1 MIERWVRID
10 GRDVRYIETGAGPVV
25 IFAAGLGIS
34 ADFYRPNM
42 AALANAGFRAIAPDL
57 PGFGQTRCRVLGSSI
72 AQLADHLAQF
82 ADALDI
88 APASWIGHSIGAQ
101 AVVHLAARRPDLARA
116 AVLAGPT
123 GGYGRRLLR
132 QAGAIAVAAFREPW
146 RLTKAVLHDYV
157 RLSPLNYIGTWVK
170 AGRHDPLQH
179 APRVACPV
187 LILVGSKD
195 HVPHRDFIAHLLHK
209 LPDAELR
216 RVIGGQHGLPVDAAD
231 AFNRAVINFLRARER
246 ENA

>member
-1 MIERWVRID
+1 MIERWTRVG
-10 GRDVRYIETGAGPVV
+10 GRDVRYIEAGAGPVV

-42 AALANAGFRAIAPDL
+42 TALANAGFRAIAPDL
-57 PGFGQTRCRVLGSSI
+57 PGFGETRGRVFGSTI
-72 AQLADHLAQF
+72 AQLAEHLTQF
-82 ADALDI
+82 TDAI
-88 APASWIGHSIGAQ
+88 EVKHAAWIGHSIGCQ

-132 QAGAIAVAAFREPW
+132 QAGAIAVAAVREPW

-179 APRVACPV
+179 APRVTCPV

-195 HVPHRDFIAHLLHK
+195 HVPHRDFIAHLKHK
-209 LPDAELR
+209 LPDAEVHK
-216 RVIGGQHGLPVDAAD
+216 VIGGQHGLPVDAKEEFD
-231 AFNRAVINFLRARER
+231 RAVIAFLRATL
-246 ENA
+246 